1 MRDKRETEPELE
13 VFSSSSDAA
22 VVVLYGE
29 HDLTSK
35 DSLRETFESLIE
47 RYRVVVAD
55 LSSVRYIDSST
66 LAELLRAHRTADHA
80 GKQFRLQL
88 GTEPIVRRVLEISG
102 VLKVLDVYPTRE
114 EAIEGRPIKPPDR
127 LL

>member
-1 MRDKRETEPELE
+1 MSNEQAQPELE
-13 VFSSSSDAA
+13 IFAPSSDVA

-35 DSLRETFESLIE
+35 DSLRDTFESLIE
-47 RYRVVVAD
+47 TKRVVVAD
-55 LSSVRYIDSST
+55 LSSVLYIDSAT
-66 LAELLRAHRTADHA
+66 LAELIRADRTADRA

-102 VLKVLDVYPTRE
+102 LLKVLDVYPTRE
-114 EAIEGRPIKPPDR
+114 EAIEGRSIKPPDR